1 MTPLLK
7 RETQPREPMTR
18 VVVEKTALLE
28 TLDHDPQLLREV
40 IGIFLADCP
49 GKLAELRAAI
59 TAGDPER
66 IANSSHSLRG
76 SVATFGVQKAVEVAQ
91 KLESM
96 GRQRQ
101 LQGAAEA
108 FSVLEREM
116 ALVTSALA
124 EIAKEAF

>member
-1 MTPLLK
+1 M
-7 RETQPREPMTR
+7 
-18 VVVEKTALLE
+18 
-28 TLDHDPQLLREV
+28 
-40 IGIFLADCP
+40 
-49 GKLAELRAAI
+49 
-59 TAGDPER
+59 
-66 IANSSHSLRG
+66 
-76 SVATFGVQKAVEVAQ
+76 ATFGAQKAVEVAQ

-96 GRQRQ
+96 GRQGQ

>member
-7 RETQPREPMTR
+7 RAKQPREPMTR

-28 TLDHDPQLLREV
+28 TLDNDPQLLREV

-59 TAGDPER
+59 IAGDPDR

-76 SVATFGVQKAVEVAQ
+76 SVATFGAQKAVEVAQ

-96 GRQRQ
+96 GRQGQ

>member
-1 MTPLLK
+1 
-7 RETQPREPMTR
+7 MTR

-28 TLDHDPQLLREV
+28 TLDNDPQLLREV

-76 SVATFGVQKAVEVAQ
+76 SVATFGAQKAVEVAQ

-96 GRQRQ
+96 GRQGQ
-101 LQGAAEA
+101 LQGATEA